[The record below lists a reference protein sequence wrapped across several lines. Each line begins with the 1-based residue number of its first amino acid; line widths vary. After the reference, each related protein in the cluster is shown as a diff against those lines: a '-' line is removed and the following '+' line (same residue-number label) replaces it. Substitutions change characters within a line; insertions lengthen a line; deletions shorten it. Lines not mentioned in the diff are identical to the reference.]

1 MAAPEARSPGTV
13 SPVAVVWC
21 RQVDNEA
28 ESPGYTTIPEAF
40 AGRRE
45 TLDTIRLVGNF
56 TINVADTH
64 DYWDPEPGQT
74 LSYYPN
80 LFLYPAAGGKHTCV
94 GRMFLSTEDRPRLGM
109 KTLVFDTAQL
119 VATGEFG
126 AAVLRAHASMGG
138 RSDAKRPAAE
148 PEPAVYAAVGEGF
161 LFHRGTTEPVVVV
174 ASDQWEA
181 AGRVLEELVRLLP
194 TSLVALGAFLSFPY
208 FLPEA
213 KVNMHEFTEQLP
225 LALAMMRVP
234 RAEAQGDRHAKRIS
248 SWESGPVA
256 VRDLTRPPTGRSKE
270 TAPLVLQYVRDHGE
284 EKVAEIAR
292 RVDLVELSRS
302 RAALDDPERQGGR
315 DRRKEMW
322 RIGTAMETAALLL
335 SRPKGRAVAVSGE
348 ATKRANEYLQARPA
362 TSAPA
367 EPLMADGP
375 VGATASV
382 AAQLP
387 PWLQRPTEV
396 TLPPPGPVAVPVS
409 VSDDPSLQKLPPPP
423 PPPTPGAEV
432 APPVVATAAA
442 PPAAPTEPELE
453 AWLKRQVD
461 ERFRELARTA
471 PVTAAGPA
479 IDQRLAD
486 LSRDMESRWTRALET
501 RIREVAEVEARA
513 ILSLQSDLR
522 SRLAAVD
529 ARPVFDPGALG
540 TDVEQR
546 VRTAVEARAATLQ
559 ETVKESSKANQER
572 WAGEL
577 RLELRRS
584 VDELAARSAK
594 AEEELRAALV
604 AQLELEVRESKEQ
617 STTVREELEGRVR
630 DILNE
635 RLADLEQR
643 RAKDLR
649 DQDQRVGLLLD
660 GRTKDL
666 ESKLAVGSQTE
677 RDKSQLA
684 FEERVQGA
692 ERRLQVEL
700 EARVAEIAES
710 QSQTLAGFQVRVQS
724 FFEQKL
730 RENQDREREKYVE
743 LLARFKGEVDTA
755 LARTI
760 DSTKFDAAVRERVNR
775 LLEATRADD
784 QKSIASHV
792 ADAELKLR
800 STAEEATLRLERV
813 ETKLQ
818 ASAADLARVER
829 TLRHDAEELDRRVQV
844 LTDRML
850 PLVRRTW
857 LKVSEIEKAGGAG
870 PEADARANEMRREMT
885 REIRRLEGELLEQT
899 TELRDRLES
908 TITAQGRIWLNF
920 VRQLAEA
927 GSTLLPGSVGPESRP
942 TRRMPPRPLADDP
955 GPPPG
960 LPEELRAAAGVGAF
974 EGDPPNPMVPE
985 PVDDPPATHEARRRA
1000 RRA

>member
-1 MAAPEARSPGTV
+1 MAAAEARSAGAV

-119 VATGEFG
+119 VATGDFG
-126 AAVLRAHASMGG
+126 GAILRAHASMGG
-138 RSDAKRPAAE
+138 RSVVKRPAAE
-148 PEPAVYAAVGEGF
+148 PDAAVYTAVGEGF

-174 ASDQWEA
+174 AADQWEA
-181 AGRVLEELVRLLP
+181 AGRVLEDLVRLLP

-234 RAEAQGDRHAKRIS
+234 RAEAQGERHTKRIA

-256 VRDLTRPPTGRSKE
+256 VRDLTKAPTGRTKE
-270 TAPLVLQYVRDHGE
+270 TVPLVLQYVRDHNE

-292 RVDLVELSRS
+292 RVDLVELARS
-302 RAALDDPERQGGR
+302 RAAVDDPERQGGR

-335 SRPKGRAVAVSGE
+335 SRPKGRAVGVSGE
-348 ATKRANEYLQARPA
+348 ATKRANEYLQARPTA
-362 TSAPA
+362 AAAPEA
-367 EPLMADGP
+367 LAVDEPA
-375 VGATASV
+375 GASASV
-382 AAQLP
+382 ASQLP
-387 PWLQRPTEV
+387 PWLQRPAEV
-396 TLPPPGPVAVPVS
+396 TVPPPGPVAVPVS

-423 PPPTPGAEV
+423 PPLVPGAV
-432 APPVVATAAA
+432 GAAPPVAGVAVA
-442 PPAAPTEPELE
+442 EPELE
-453 AWLKRQVD
+453 EWLKHQVD

-471 PVTAAGPA
+471 PTTAVGPA

-486 LSRDMESRWTRALET
+486 VSHDLESRWTRALET

-529 ARPVFDPGALG
+529 ARPIFDPGAVG
-540 TDVEQR
+540 ADVDQR
-546 VRTAVEARAATLQ
+546 VRTAVEARASVLA
-559 ETVKESSKANQER
+559 ESLRDSAKGEQER
-572 WAGEL
+572 WANDV
-577 RLELRRS
+577 RLELKRS
-584 VDELAARSAK
+584 IDELAARSAK
-594 AEEELRAALV
+594 SEEELRAALV
-604 AQLELEVRESKEQ
+604 AQLELEVRETREQ
-617 STTVREELEGRVR
+617 STTLREELEARVR

-635 RLADLEQR
+635 RLTDLDQR
-643 RAKDLR
+643 RAKELR
-649 DQDQRVGLLLD
+649 DQDQRVGILLD
-660 GRTKDL
+660 GRTRDL
-666 ESKLAVGSQTE
+666 ETKLTVGSQSE
-677 RDKSQLA
+677 RERSQA
-684 FEERVQGA
+684 VFDERVQAA
-692 ERRLQVEL
+692 ERRLQVEI
-700 EARVAEIAES
+700 EARVSELGES

-730 RENQDREREKYVE
+730 RENQERERDKYVE

-775 LLEATRADD
+775 MLETARAED
-784 QKSIASHV
+784 QKAIASKV
-792 ADAELKLR
+792 ADAEVKLR
-800 STAEEATLRLERV
+800 SAAEEATLRLERV

-818 ASAADLARVER
+818 ASATDLARVER

-857 LKVSEIEKAGGAG
+857 LKVSELEKAGGAG
-870 PEADARANEMRREMT
+870 PEGEARFNEMRREVT

-899 TELRDRLES
+899 TELRDRLET
-908 TITAQGRIWLNF
+908 TISAQGRIWLNF

-927 GSTLLPGSVGPESRP
+927 GSTLLPGSVGAESRP
-942 TRRMPPRPLADDP
+942 TRRMPPRPLPDEP
-955 GPPPG
+955 EPPNSI
-960 LPEELRAAAGVGAF
+960 PEELREAAGVGAF
-974 EGDPPNPMVPE
+974 ANDPPNPMDPE
-985 PVDDPPATHEARRRA
+985 PVDDPPAAPETRRRS